1 MNIFYKS
8 FVYECFC
15 SNPQFRHAV
24 KSNLWV
30 CKTAIRLG
38 GPLEITGLLLK
49 YALRSVGGNIEKLA
63 APPMELVAP
72 NLCLY
77 KIDNIENSYDDN
89 VPSDDSDYDS
99 DIEVSSD
106 DEEPEE

>member
-1 MNIFYKS
+1 
-8 FVYECFC
+8 
-15 SNPQFRHAV
+15 
-24 KSNLWV
+24 
-30 CKTAIRLG
+30 
-38 GPLEITGLLLK
+38 
-49 YALRSVGGNIEKLA
+49 
-63 APPMELVAP
+63 MELVAP